1 MEKHIVYSYDKD
13 LEKLRSSVVLAANLV
28 LELLSI
34 ASDSINNFHNSYVEL
49 SESKDNLINELD
61 EKIEYLSISLLA
73 LRQPMAVDLRNIVS
87 SLRLAVIIE
96 RMGDLTKKVS
106 HRTEF
111 LNISLSAELKDN
123 FSKLIKELIRLL
135 SEVIIAYEKNNKDL
149 AIEVGKQDYLI
160 DELFSKI
167 MEILEQEISSNQK
180 DSKSLM
186 NLILVARNLERVG
199 DYIEKIASIVHFI
212 STGKKINDRVD

>member
-123 FSKLIKELIRLL
+123 FSRAKAAFLADYKGLTVEQL
-135 SEVIIAYEKNNKDL
+135 SKAKTLYMARFD
-149 AIEVGKQDYLI
+149 D
-160 DELFSKI
+160 
-167 MEILEQEISSNQK
+167 EILDQIK
-180 DSKSLM
+180 TSLPE
-186 NLILVARNLERVG
+186 LVG
-199 DYIEKIASIVHFI
+199 
-212 STGKKINDRVD
+212 T